1 MIVAAFWACL
11 AGVAWVYAVY
21 PATLAILGRLAPRPR
36 RRAPLELPV
45 SVVIAAH
52 DEEAVIESKL
62 RNVLASDYPAGLVE
76 VIVASDGS
84 SDRTVMRARRAG
96 ADTVLDLPRIGKL
109 SALNRAVERATGEIL
124 VFTDAD
130 SLFEPQ
136 TLAELVAN
144 FADAEVGGVSANEVR
159 LVSPAE
165 AAVVQG
171 EGLYWR
177 YEQWIKRLEDR
188 VGSAV
193 SASGRL
199 YAVRRSLFV
208 PSRVTAATDDFVIST
223 GVVRAGRRL
232 AFDHRAR
239 VLVDLP
245 ADDLGELRRKVRVM
259 NRGLR
264 AAFSLGPMLVPFR
277 GGLYGAQVLSHKVA
291 RRFVPFLLVGLLA
304 TSARLTA
311 KSGVWWAALAPQL
324 GLYGL
329 AATGWLARDSRWGR
343 AKALYVPY
351 FFCLGN
357 LAAALAVLSLLRGV
371 RVEVWEPAGAR
382 PPRRAAERSGGE
394 EAAQPP
400 RPRPAR
406 RFAGAPPASSR

>member
-1 MIVAAFWACL
+1 MIVAAFFVCF
-11 AGVAWVYAVY
+11 AGIVWVYALY
-21 PATLAILGRLAPRPR
+21 PATLALLGRLAPRPR

-45 SVVIAAH
+45 SVLIAAH

-62 RNVLASDYPAGLVE
+62 RNVRASDYPGRLVE
-76 VIVASDGS
+76 IIVASDGS
-84 SDRTVMRARRAG
+84 SDRTVARARRAG
-96 ADTVLDLPRIGKL
+96 ADCVLDLPRVGKL

-130 SLFEPQ
+130 SSFEPH
-136 TLAELVAN
+136 TLGELMAN
-144 FADAEVGGVSANEVR
+144 FADEQVGGVSASEVR
-159 LVSPAE
+159 LSRAGD
-165 AAVVQG
+165 AAVARG
-171 EGLYWR
+171 EGVYWR

-208 PSRVTAATDDFVIST
+208 PSHVTAGTDDFVIST

-232 AFDHRAR
+232 AFDHRAT
-239 VLVDLP
+239 VLVDAP
-245 ADDLGELRRKVRVM
+245 TDDRGELRRKVRVM

-264 AAFSLGPMLVPFR
+264 AAFSLGAMLVPFR
-277 GGLYGAQVLSHKVA
+277 GGFYGIQVLSHKVA
-291 RRFVPFLLVGLLA
+291 RRFVPFLLLGLLA
-304 TSARLTA
+304 SSAWLASGNRL
-311 KSGVWWAALAPQL
+311 WWAALAPQV

-329 AATGWLARDSRWGR
+329 ASAGWSGRKRSWGR

-371 RVEVWEPAGAR
+371 RIEVWEPAAD
-382 PPRRAAERSGGE
+382 RRA
-394 EAAQPP
+394 EAKTAQP
-400 RPRPAR
+400 
-406 RFAGAPPASSR
+406 